1 MSALREQ
8 LLSDAAQGLGFHWH
22 TSDLL
27 QHWYAQLVGTQAS
40 PTEQAMHIDSTFEPL
55 YRQALL
61 DAPETL
67 ITWDDYVA
75 ALQFSDTPQQPKTLW
90 GDFAAEVEMQTEI
103 GHSTYQGVLSFTAES
118 LFGHPLGARHLFL
131 IFFGPHDTFWLN
143 TVSLAGETITPS
155 ELFYWASPTQGQ
167 EDLVPARPWEL
178 SGIHSR
184 TVQLTN
190 ALLRRMRDFDLN

>member
-75 ALQFSDTPQQPKTLW
+75 ALQFSDTPQQPKTL
-90 GDFAAEVEMQTEI
+90 
-103 GHSTYQGVLSFTAES
+103 
-118 LFGHPLGARHLFL
+118 
-131 IFFGPHDTFWLN
+131 
-143 TVSLAGETITPS
+143 
-155 ELFYWASPTQGQ
+155 
-167 EDLVPARPWEL
+167 
-178 SGIHSR
+178 
-184 TVQLTN
+184 
-190 ALLRRMRDFDLN
+190 